1 MEKKIAI
8 EFTAEQLQWVNT
20 ILQTA
25 QNQYRNNDQS
35 LTDIIQGIRSEVFH
49 QTQEQLKV
57 PIKKR
62 DIVSYQGGHYRVTS
76 VRGGKANLGAIF
88 GKGIYHKGVSVHD
101 MFENEKEWYKK
112 WSQSETYMC
121 M

>member
-1 MEKKIAI
+1 MEKKIKIA
-8 EFTAEQLQWVNT
+8 FTSEQLQMVNS
-20 ILQTA
+20 ILQDA
-25 QNQYRNNDQS
+25 QNHPLNQQS
-35 LTDIIQGIRSEVFH
+35 LIEDIQEIRREVFY

-57 PIKKR
+57 EIKKGH
-62 DIVSYQGGHYRVTS
+62 IVCHQGGHYRVTS

-101 MFENEKEWYKK
+101 MFEDENEWYKQ
-112 WSQSETYMC
+112 WSKSEIYMC